1 MKIELLVVVVLGL
14 SLTWTTWADDLAQ
27 LGYSP
32 GTPVKALV
40 AKGVSLGSSLGSVD
54 GPYACTTE
62 QEVRQI
68 TSDHSDLRE
77 VHMVENL
84 RAYYLIPGALARVI
98 QDDHAQACRRSYW
111 QEFSHLIAEDQGL
124 SVDAENSLGTWPHRL
139 FKHLVKP
146 LD

>member
-40 AKGVSLGSSLGSVD
+40 AKGVSLGSVD

-98 QDDHAQACRRSYW
+98 QDDHAQGMSEILLAGILTPHCRGSRSKRGGR
-111 QEFSHLIAEDQGL
+111 E
-124 SVDAENSLGTWPHRL
+124 
-139 FKHLVKP
+139 
-146 LD
+146 